1 MQEPAGARRAVRL
14 LSIAAQPGGQVLKT
28 LWDLVADD
36 NGQDLVE
43 YALLGAFIGVVSVIV
58 WQNIVSLIGVRYTE
72 YNVNVNSLWAS
83 PEPP

>member
-1 MQEPAGARRAVRL
+1 VVE
-14 LSIAAQPGGQVLKT
+14 T

-36 NGQDLVE
+36 DGQDLVE

-58 WQNIVSLIGVRYTE
+58 WQNIASLIGVRYVE
-72 YNVNVNSLWAS
+72 YNTNVNSLWAS

>member
-1 MQEPAGARRAVRL
+1 V
-14 LSIAAQPGGQVLKT
+14 VKT

-36 NGQDLVE
+36 DGQDLVE

-58 WQNIVSLIGVRYTE
+58 WQNIASLIGVRYVE
-72 YNVNVNSLWAS
+72 YNTNVNSLWAS